1 MSSVDRQNKLLVSE
15 DWKKIYQSFK
25 NADFRSYDFDS
36 LRRTMISYLREN
48 YPEDFNDYIDSSEFL
63 SLLDLIAFLG
73 QNLAFRFDLNARE
86 NFIELAERRE
96 SVLRL
101 ARLLSYSPKRSISAS
116 GLLKVVAV
124 STSESIIDSNG
135 RDISEQTINWND
147 PTNSNWYEQFI
158 KAVNAGLGENNQFG
172 QPNDETTIEGVI
184 THQYKFNSNNTAPPV
199 YSFEKNI
206 DGRNMVFEVV
216 SSTFKDSNKIYEEA
230 PKRQNK
236 FAMLYRDD
244 GRGLAS
250 SNTGFFCFFKQG
262 SLQENKFLLSRPSTN
277 ETVDIET
284 VNINNDD
291 LWLYRLD
298 ENNAETELWNKV
310 DSVVGNNV
318 IYNSLSKDLR
328 NIYSVLTRPE
338 DKVRLVFADGV
349 FGNLPQGSFKVYYR
363 TSNGVSYTITP
374 NSIRNVSITIP
385 YVSKRGKFESITL
398 TLALRYTVSNASD
411 AESTDDIKTNAPAV
425 FYTQNRMI
433 TGEDYNL
440 IPASTNQEILKSKAV
455 NRTSSGI
462 SRYFDLKDATG
473 KYSNTNIFG
482 EDGILYREPVTDKFT
497 FTFNTLTDIESV
509 LINQV
514 DKVLSRKVTRD
525 FYLANFPYREL
536 RPEDLA
542 KFVQVT
548 SATNQSTGVLVDSA
562 TDSPITLGEFTFSV
576 FRTVK
581 VGSMLK
587 FNPPTGKVF
596 SKHNEI
602 IDEELA
608 DKHSKYFIWTKVVRI
623 AGDGTAGE
631 TNQLSSGPGP
641 VMFNEIVPTG
651 AVLSTIIP
659 RFVTKLDQ
667 SVQSRAAELIFAQ
680 KEFGLRY
687 DQIESKWSIVAASNI
702 NKSSLFNLGKSGDQS
717 GTQQDASWI
726 MLFETDGK
734 KYTAT
739 HLGTRYVFESQ
750 REVRFFFDS
759 TDKVYD
765 MSTGSI
771 IKDKIKILG
780 INTLPDASESLGL
793 DLNWEVIEEYK
804 GADGY
809 IDTKKISVSFFDE
822 DDDGIVDDPAMF
834 DLFVDPINNIEQK
847 IIFQESRVGPDGV
860 TDFYYYPEGVD
871 VIKVFQTQDA
881 ANRANLVNN
890 QLVFIVNEASVKKF
904 NAGLPA
910 FNIQPNYRGLI
921 GRSDIKFQYVHAADD
936 DSRIDPSLTN
946 IIDIYILT
954 RTYESEYRQW
964 LIGESEMMPLP
975 PSSDSLFIGF
985 STEIEKT
992 KSISDEVVYHP
1003 VKFKPLF
1010 GNKADMS
1017 LRASFKVV
1025 KNDTLVVSDSEVK
1038 AGVVDAIN
1046 EFFSIENWDF
1056 GDTFYF
1062 AELSTYIMTKMAPRI
1077 ANIVIVPVRED
1088 LAFGSLYEI
1097 RSNADEIFAN
1107 CATVSDVEIIQEIT
1121 ATRIK
1126 SSGPVLTSVLNY
1138 NTGIS
1143 SR

>member
-1 MSSVDRQNKLLVSE
+1 MSSIDRQNKLLVSE

-36 LRRTMISYLREN
+36 LRRTMITYLREN
-48 YPEDFNDYIDSSEFL
+48 YPEDFNDYIESSEFL

-101 ARLLSYSPKRSISAS
+101 ARLLSYSPKRSISAN
-116 GLLKVVAV
+116 GLLKVVSV

-135 RDISEQTINWND
+135 RDISEQVINWND

-158 KAVNAGLGENNQFG
+158 KAINAALNENNQFG
-172 QPNDETTIEGVI
+172 EPNDETTIEGVL
-184 THQYKFNSNNTAPPV
+184 TQQYKFNSTNTAPPV
-199 YSFEKNI
+199 FSFEKNI
-206 DGRNMVFEVV
+206 DGRNMVFEIV
-216 SSTFKDSNKIYEEA
+216 SSSFKDSNKIYEEP
-230 PKRQNK
+230 PKQRNN
-236 FAMLYRDD
+236 FAALYRDD

-250 SNTGFFCFFKQG
+250 SNTGFFCYFKQG
-262 SLQENKFLLSRPSTN
+262 SLQENKFTISRPSTN

-284 VNINNDD
+284 VNVNNNDI
-291 LWLYRLD
+291 WLYQLND
-298 ENNAETELWNKV
+298 TGSETDLWNKV
-310 DSVVGNNV
+310 DSTIGNNV

-328 NIYSVLTRPE
+328 NIYSVLTRPD

-349 FGNLPQGSFKVYYR
+349 FGNLPQGTFKVYYR
-363 TSNGVSYTITP
+363 TSNGLTYSITP
-374 NSIRNVSITIP
+374 NSIRNVSIVIP
-385 YVSKRGKFESITL
+385 YISKRGRAESITL
-398 TLALRYTVSNASD
+398 TVSLKYTISNASE

-425 FYTQNRMI
+425 YYTQNRMI

-482 EDGILYREPVTDKFT
+482 DDGILYRETVTDKFS

-514 DKVLSRKVTRD
+514 DRVLSKKSTRD
-525 FYLANFPYREL
+525 FYLANFPFREL

-542 KFVQVT
+542 RFTQVT
-548 SATNQSTGVLVDSA
+548 SSTNQSTGVLVDTA
-562 TDSPITLGEFTFSV
+562 TNNPIVLGDFTFSV
-576 FRTVK
+576 FRTIK
-581 VGSMLK
+581 VGAMLK
-587 FNPPTGKVF
+587 FTAPPGKVF
-596 SKHNEI
+596 SKHNTL
-602 IDEELA
+602 IDESAA
-608 DKHSKYFIWTKVVRI
+608 DKNSKTFIWTKVVRI
-623 AGDGTAGE
+623 VGDGT
-631 TNQLSSGPGP
+631 SGVDNRLESGFGP
-641 VMFNEIVPTG
+641 VMFNEVVPTG

-659 RFVTKLDQ
+659 RFITKLDQ
-667 SVQSRAAELIFAQ
+667 AVQTRAAELIFAQ
-680 KEFGLRY
+680 KEFALRY
-687 DQIESKWSIVAASNI
+687 DQIESKWVIVSSGNV

-717 GTQQDASWI
+717 GTQQDASWLI
-726 MLFETDGK
+726 MFETDGK
-734 KYTAT
+734 KYVVTY
-739 HLGTRYVFESQ
+739 LGLRYVFESQ
-750 REVRFFFDS
+750 QEVRFFFDS

-780 INTLPDASESLGL
+780 INTVPDNNESLGI
-793 DLNWEVIEEYK
+793 DLNWEVVEEYK

-809 IDTKKISVSFFDE
+809 IDTKKLSVSFFDE
-822 DDDGIVDDPAMF
+822 DDDGVVDDPAMF
-834 DLFVDPINNIEQK
+834 DLFVNPSENIEQK
-847 IIFQESRVGPDGV
+847 IIFQQSRIGPDGV

-871 VIKVFQTQDA
+871 LIQVFHSQDR
-881 ANRANLVNN
+881 ANRANLSNG
-890 QLVFIVNEASVKKF
+890 QLVFIVNESSVKQY

-910 FNIQPNYRGLI
+910 FTIQSNYKGLV
-921 GRSDIKFQYVHAADD
+921 GRSNIKFQYIHAADD

-954 RTYESEYRQW
+954 RTYETEYKQW
-964 LIGESEMMPLP
+964 LRGELDQKPLP
-975 PSSDSLFIGF
+975 PSSDNLFISF
-985 STEIEKT
+985 SNEIEKT
-992 KSISDEVVYHP
+992 KSISDEIVYHP
-1003 VKFKPLF
+1003 VKFKLLF
-1010 GNKADMS
+1010 GDKADLS

-1025 KNDTLVVSDSEVK
+1025 KNESLVVSDSEIK
-1038 AGVVDAIN
+1038 AGVIDAVN
-1046 EFFSIENWDF
+1046 EFFSTENWNF

-1121 ATRIK
+1121 ATKIR
-1126 SSGPVLTSVLNY
+1126 SAGPVLTAVLNY